1 MIAAGQDSQMLG
13 AARDPKPR
21 LYRRR
26 TVCDRERVRVP
37 CEGVLRTNRLADAVG
52 ADRPFIDAPRE
63 PVIDRP
69 SRPKA
74 SRIEFY
80 GRDPG
85 QRPT

>member
-1 MIAAGQDSQMLG
+1 MLG
-13 AARDPKPR
+13 ATRDPKPR

-26 TVCDRERVRVP
+26 TVCDRERVQ
-37 CEGVLRTNRLADAVG
+37 VLREGILCPNRLADAVG
-52 ADRPFIDAPRE
+52 ADRPFIDAPRD

-69 SRPKA
+69 SRLYA